1 MKRLNNKVEISQ
13 AGVDAIFRLSDK
25 ELKVLRL
32 YSDRVGNYSREQR
45 LKANFGM
52 CHNFSMHAFFDYETT
67 RSKSG
72 RFNSLFNY
80 HKGDYTWR
88 VITDEEKD
96 K

>member
-1 MKRLNNKVEISQ
+1 MGKVNNNKVEISQ

-32 YSDRVGNYSREQR
+32 YSNRRGDYSTEQA
-45 LKANFGM
+45 LKANFGT
-52 CHNFSMHAFFDYETT
+52 CYNCYMHAFFDYETT

-88 VITDEEKD
+88 VIKR
-96 K
+96 